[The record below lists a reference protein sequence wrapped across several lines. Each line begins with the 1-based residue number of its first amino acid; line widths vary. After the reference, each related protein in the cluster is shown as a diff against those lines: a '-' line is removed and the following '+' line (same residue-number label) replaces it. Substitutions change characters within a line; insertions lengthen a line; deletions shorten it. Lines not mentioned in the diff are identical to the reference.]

1 MNTPACTTPQEAEAA
16 FYEAFRN
23 ADLEAMMGV
32 WADDEDIVCVHPNGA
47 RQVGVDA
54 VRESWR
60 RIFASGQRLRF
71 RLEEPH
77 HVQTM
82 VLAVHCVIE
91 HIAVEGDDRPP
102 ARIVATNV
110 FQRSARGWR
119 LVVHHGSP
127 APATGGREARTGPKT
142 LH

>member
-1 MNTPACTTPQEAEAA
+1 MKLAAYTTPQEAEAA
-16 FYEAFRN
+16 FYEAFQS

-71 RLEEPH
+71 RLEEAH
-77 HVQTM
+77 HLQTM
-82 VLAVHCVIE
+82 VLSVHCVIE
-91 HIAVEGDDRPP
+91 HIAVQGDDRPS
-102 ARIVATNV
+102 AKVIATNV

-119 LVVHHGSP
+119 MVVHHASP
-127 APATGGREARTGPKT
+127 APAAGGRETRGVTKT